1 MNIFDVHVNRIPFTG
16 IIEEIAYSKG
26 RFISANLDK
35 ASDDNERNSI
45 LLRTPEGE
53 QIFFIQIAGFI
64 ARRIVCWVN
73 KGNRVTRGAR
83 FGLICFGSRLEL
95 FLPTGAKITVKA
107 GERVKARDNN
117 QNGVSIMKA
126 RTRFRNRF
134 RKDQM
139 KKGSMSYPTS
149 LRRPVYSAACTP
161 SSPP

>member
-107 GERVKARDNN
+107 GERVKA
-117 QNGVSIMKA
+117 GTTKMGYLS
-126 RTRFRNRF
+126 
-134 RKDQM
+134 
-139 KKGSMSYPTS
+139 
-149 LRRPVYSAACTP
+149 
-161 SSPP
+161 